1 LPLAVTTNSDD
12 YKEIDTDIDLASN
25 ILVIQISSKKRKR
38 VENPVGNVPAPV
50 TSIKNNLDAES
61 ERKRQR
67 KEKKKARRKAE
78 IEQKK
83 LRAITSTIP
92 RITVSD

>member
-50 TSIKNNLDAES
+50 TSIKNNLDVKS

-67 KEKKKARRKAE
+67 KKKKARRKAE